1 MDGSHVIE
9 MSKPA
14 PVVIG
19 AASIIA
25 LAVVLGVF
33 ALRGMRSTPAP
44 HEEPDPVAE
53 PAPAEPTAAD
63 VKLAPRLVPT
73 LVAQPRVRA
82 SAEPDARNRLDET
95 SLLAK
100 LHDLAALDPPL
111 SLKLAREAVDR
122 FPDSP
127 NAPEF
132 EWNVVKALFNMG
144 HLEEAKDEAQYALE
158 ISNE

>member
-1 MDGSHVIE
+1 MDWSHVIE

-14 PVVIG
+14 TVVIG

-25 LAVVLGVF
+25 LAVIVGVS
-33 ALRGMRSTPAP
+33 ALRGMRSRPAP
-44 HEEPDPVAE
+44 HEEPAVAE

-63 VKLAPRLVPT
+63 VKPAPRLVPT

-111 SLKLAREAVDR
+111 SLKLAREAVD
-122 FPDSP
+122 
-127 NAPEF
+127 
-132 EWNVVKALFNMG
+132 
-144 HLEEAKDEAQYALE
+144 
-158 ISNE
+158 

>member
-1 MDGSHVIE
+1 M
-9 MSKPA
+9 
-14 PVVIG
+14 
-19 AASIIA
+19 
-25 LAVVLGVF
+25 
-33 ALRGMRSTPAP
+33 
-44 HEEPDPVAE
+44 AE

-111 SLKLAREAVDR
+111 SLKLAREAVD
-122 FPDSP
+122 
-127 NAPEF
+127 
-132 EWNVVKALFNMG
+132 
-144 HLEEAKDEAQYALE
+144 
-158 ISNE
+158 